1 MRSENRWVITGVFTA
16 IGASLCCVT
25 PILAI
30 LAGTGGLATNFSWL
44 EPFRPWLISITL
56 IILVFAWYQKLKK
69 NTKKELECECE
80 PDEKASL
87 WQGKAFLWVV
97 TMISLGMLLFPY
109 YSAKLISESNL
120 QTTFSGQRAELYEFD
135 ISGMTCSSC
144 EAHVE
149 QEITTLPGITSLDV
163 SNEKGKAHVRFDLS
177 LTNED
182 SIQFAIQRA
191 GYIVISKQIINE

>member
-80 PDEKASL
+80 PDEKPSL

-120 QTTFSGQRAELYEFD
+120 QTTFSGQRTELYEFD

-149 QEITTLPGITSLDV
+149 QEITTLPGITSLEV